1 MLARLNEFAQRH
13 YRRPVDYVTGLEKKV
28 ASQGDHPP
36 TARYLQYQLHS
47 VFQPIFSLPHKRA
60 VGCEALMRVKDQQ
73 QQPVPITTV
82 FDRLQD
88 DQQLIQLDRL
98 CHLLHAHSYQ
108 RTGDDLNWLL
118 LNTSPQVI
126 ARHGDFSNFFAEML
140 ERFLLPAERVVIE
153 LIETPATDIGQL
165 VEAFQFYKALGCL
178 TAIDDF
184 GAGHSNF
191 ERVWMLEP
199 DLVKLDR
206 SMLVRANNS
215 SKVRQ
220 MLGGIVELLHQAGS
234 LVLMEG
240 VETEDQALIAI
251 DAGTDLV
258 QGYYFA
264 KPDPTWPIPD
274 AALPGFNRLFEHHKQ
289 SQLDQQQEHQ
299 ALVRR
304 YSEQI
309 LPVVSALQLGG
320 SLQSA
325 CPHLL
330 EDPDVSVCYLLQEDG
345 TQLGENLCSKH
356 LAPASRARFRPLQ
369 SAHNADWFGKQYLQ
383 RSLQQP
389 GQIHLTRPYLSTATG
404 YRCITLSI
412 MFRIGSAKRI
422 FCCDLHWD

>member
-1 MLARLNEFAQRH
+1 MLAKLHDFAQRH
-13 YRRPVDYVTGLEKKV
+13 YRKPLDYTDSLQKLIHCQDGAV
-28 ASQGDHPP
+28 P
-36 TARYLQYQLHS
+36 TARYQHYRLQS
-47 VFQPIFSLPHKRA
+47 VFQPIFSLPHKRT
-60 VGCEALMRVKDQQ
+60 VGCEALMRVRDQQ
-73 QQPVPITTV
+73 HQPIPITTV

-98 CHLLHAHSYQ
+98 CHWLHAQTYQ
-108 RTGDDLNWLL
+108 RSGDDLNWLL

-126 ARHGDFSNFFAEML
+126 ARHGDYSNFFAEL
-140 ERFLLPAERVVIE
+140 LRRFALPAERIVIE

-165 VEAFQFYKALGCL
+165 VEAFRFYQALGCL

-206 SMLVRANNS
+206 SMLVRASNS

-220 MLGGIVELLHQAGS
+220 MLSGIVELLHQAGS

-240 VETEDQALIAI
+240 VENEDQALIAI
-251 DAGTDLV
+251 DAGADLV

-264 KPDPTWPIPD
+264 KPDPAWPIPD
-274 AALPGFNRLFEHHKQ
+274 SALPSFTRLFAQHKQ
-289 SQLDQQQEHQ
+289 TQIDQQQEHH

-304 YSEQI
+304 YAEQI
-309 LPVVSALQLGG
+309 LPVVSALQLGS
-320 SLQSA
+320 SLQAA

-345 TQLGENLCSKH
+345 TQLGDNLYANH

-369 SAHNADWFGKQYLQ
+369 SARNADWFGRQYLQ

-412 MFRIGSAKRI
+412 MFRIGGAKRI